1 MKIIDKTIK
10 IVEKNV
16 DAIKSNLKGLKFR
29 NAKSG
34 LYIYGRYTTY
44 FISRL
49 DLVDRKMLKNDFM
62 NYMLDN
68 IKLKEI
74 TEKGLYGGA

>member
-1 MKIIDKTIK
+1 MKIIDETIE
-10 IVEKNV
+10 IVNANIYFVK
-16 DAIKSNLKGLKFR
+16 AYLKGLKFR

-49 DLVDRKMLKNDFM
+49 DLKDKNMFKNDFM